1 MRVAR
6 LVLSS
11 LLIFV
16 SSATLS
22 SQQST
27 SAPQRD
33 PQATALLQASVRAMG
48 GSVPSDS
55 VATGSVDV
63 VAGSLTTS
71 GTVRILTRGTDQTLE
86 QLSLPQSTVATIY
99 SRGAANATRDG
110 TTQSLSLERTAS
122 CQSAAFPLPFLAA
135 ALANP
140 DEAIQYV
147 ALETSGQPQ
156 LQHIRVWN
164 TYNSNSAFQF
174 LSDFTTTDI
183 WLVASS
189 GLPKSI
195 SFTRRDGGGA
205 SPKTLLTV
213 SYSTFQRTGAI
224 LYPNSIHISINGTP
238 WATTTIQSVSL
249 NTGLTDA
256 DFPVTQVGAN

>member
-1 MRVAR
+1 MPAAR
-6 LVLSS
+6 FALSF
-11 LLIFV
+11 LLIFIP
-16 SSATLS
+16 SPRLN

-27 SAPQRD
+27 SAQPRD
-33 PQATALLQASVRAMG
+33 PQAIALLQSSVRAMG

-55 VATGSVDV
+55 VATGSVVV

-99 SRGAANATRDG
+99 SRGTANATTNG
-110 TTQSLSLERTAS
+110 TTESLPLERTAS
-122 CQSAAFPLPFLAA
+122 CQSPAFPLPFIAA

-147 ALETSGQPQ
+147 ALETSGQSL
-156 LQHIRVWN
+156 LQHIRIWN
-164 TYNSNSAFQF
+164 TYNSNSVLQF

-183 WLVASS
+183 WLDSS
-189 GLPKSI
+189 TSLPRTV

-205 SPKTLLTV
+205 RDRRDSDSTHSVKSSTCQPASRYRVKSAELLRR
-213 SYSTFQRTGAI
+213 SESR
-224 LYPNSIHISINGTP
+224 
-238 WATTTIQSVSL
+238 
-249 NTGLTDA
+249 
-256 DFPVTQVGAN
+256 

>member
-6 LVLSS
+6 LVLSF

-16 SSATLS
+16 PALHLN
-22 SQQST
+22 SQQSIT
-27 SAPQRD
+27 APQRD
-33 PQATALLQASVRAMG
+33 TQAIVLLQASVRAMG

-55 VATGSVDV
+55 VATGSVVV
-63 VAGSLTTS
+63 VAGSLTSS
-71 GTVRILTRGTDQTLE
+71 GTVRILTRGTDQSLE

-99 SRGAANATRDG
+99 SRGAADAMTNG
-110 TTQSLSLERTAS
+110 TTQSLPLERTAS

-140 DEAIQYV
+140 DEAIHYV
-147 ALETSGQPQ
+147 ALETSGRAQ

-164 TYNSNSAFQF
+164 TYASNFSLQF

-183 WLVASS
+183 WLDAST
-189 GLPKSI
+189 GLPKTI
-195 SFTRRDGGGA
+195 SFIRREGGGA
-205 SPKTLLTV
+205 SPRILLTV
-213 SYSTFQRTGAI
+213 SYSNFKSTSAI
-224 LYPNSIHISINGTP
+224 LYPNSIQVSINGTL

-249 NTGLTDA
+249 NTGLTDT
-256 DFPVTQVGAN
+256 DFPVTQGAN

>member
-6 LVLSS
+6 FVLSI
-11 LLIFV
+11 LLVFV
-16 SSATLS
+16 SSPRLN
-22 SQQST
+22 SQQSAT
-27 SAPQRD
+27 APQRD

-48 GSVPSDS
+48 GRVPSDS
-55 VATGSVDV
+55 VAIGSVVV

-99 SRGAANATRDG
+99 SRGTANALTNG
-110 TTQSLSLERTAS
+110 TPQSLSLERTAS

-135 ALANP
+135 ALTNS

-147 ALETSGQPQ
+147 AFETLGQTQ
-156 LQHIRVWN
+156 VQHIRVWN
-164 TYNSNSAFQF
+164 TFNSNSSLQF
-174 LSDFTTTDI
+174 LSEFTSTDI
-183 WLVASS
+183 WFDASTS
-189 GLPKSI
+189 LPRII
-195 SFTRRDGGGA
+195 SFIRRDGGGA

-213 SYSTFQRTGAI
+213 SYSDFQATSGI
-224 LYPNSIHISINGTP
+224 FYPKSTQISINDTP
-238 WATTTIQSVSL
+238 WATTIIQSVSF

-256 DFPVTQVGAN
+256 DFPLTQGAN

>member
-6 LVLSS
+6 LILLLVVILYSS
-11 LLIFV
+11 STLI
-16 SSATLS
+16 

-27 SAPQRD
+27 TAPQRD

-55 VATGSVDV
+55 VASGTIVI
-63 VAGSLTTS
+63 VAGSLATS
-71 GTVRILTRGTDQTLE
+71 GSVRILTRGMDQTLE
-86 QLSLPQSTVATIY
+86 QLALPPSTVATIY
-99 SRGAANATRDG
+99 SRGAANATTNG
-110 TTQSLSLERTAS
+110 TTQSLSLERTAT
-122 CQSAAFPLPFLAA
+122 CQSAIFPLPFLAA

-147 ALETSGQPQ
+147 AQETSGEAQ
-156 LQHIRVWN
+156 LHHIRISN
-164 TYNSNSAFQF
+164 TYNSNSPLQF

-183 WLVASS
+183 WLDASTA
-189 GLPKSI
+189 LPKTI
-195 SFTRRDGGGA
+195 SFIRRDGGGA

-213 SYSTFQRTGAI
+213 SYSNFKSTSAI
-224 LYPNSIHISINGTP
+224 LYPNSIQVSINGTH
-238 WATTTIQSVSL
+238 WTTTTIQSVSF

-256 DFPVTQVGAN
+256 DFPVTQGSN

>member
-1 MRVAR
+1 MRVTR
-6 LVLSS
+6 LILSF

-16 SSATLS
+16 SSPRLN
-22 SQQST
+22 SQQPT

-33 PQATALLQASVRAMG
+33 TQATALLQSSVRAMG
-48 GSVPSDS
+48 GNLPSDS
-55 VATGSVDV
+55 VATGSVVV

-71 GTVRILTRGTDQTLE
+71 GSVRILTRGTDQTLE

-99 SRGAANATRDG
+99 SRGAANATTNG

-135 ALANP
+135 ALANL

-147 ALETSGQPQ
+147 ALETSGQEQ
-156 LQHIRVWN
+156 LQHIRIWN
-164 TYNSNSAFQF
+164 TYNSNSSLQF

-183 WLVASS
+183 WLDAST
-189 GLPKSI
+189 GLPKTV
-195 SFTRRDGGGA
+195 SFIRRDGGGA

-213 SYSTFQRTGAI
+213 SYANFQGSSAI
-224 LYPNSIHISINGTP
+224 FYPNSIQVSVNGTP
-238 WATTTIQSVSL
+238 WATITIQSVKL
-249 NTGLTDA
+249 NAGLTDA
-256 DFPVTQVGAN
+256 DFPVTQGAN